1 MAFKYLV
8 ISYLENIRRPRNA
21 DQTNTIPEFAYILR
35 GRTFLVCQSSI
46 SDTANRMQTLH
57 HGSPKYLTTASVP
70 HEFDFCLCMWFS
82 GPTNEALQCAI
93 PSHSNS
99 SSNVIYGVTARD
111 LATDHAKSTQA
122 PGAGM
127 LNYPAHKLNFHSL
140 PATTQPWAE

>member
-99 SSNVIYGVTARD
+99 SSNGSQNAKGSARKYKIIKP
-111 LATDHAKSTQA
+111 THALESRKNELSQR
-122 PGAGM
+122 
-127 LNYPAHKLNFHSL
+127 
-140 PATTQPWAE
+140 